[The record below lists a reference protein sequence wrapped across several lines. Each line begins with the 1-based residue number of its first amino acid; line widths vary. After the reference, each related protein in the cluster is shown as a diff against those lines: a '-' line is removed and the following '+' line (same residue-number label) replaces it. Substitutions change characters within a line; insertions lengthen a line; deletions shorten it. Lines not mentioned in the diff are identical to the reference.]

1 MTKKSLIFC
10 IALLIC
16 FVNVSNL
23 FAQNRQPEDVVKKVR
38 ELADSLAENKIS
50 VEDIKWKW
58 GKGGNYAFLIN
69 CKNMKMLRH
78 PVKPKLEGQDLSNL
92 QDKTGSY
99 FFLDYCSMAKNNPEK
114 GGWVEYWWPK
124 PGEDEPS
131 KKISYVYSVP
141 GESDKV
147 ICSGIYTEEYTQEG
161 LNQKLGE

>member
-1 MTKKSLIFC
+1 MSKKSITVVFFTMFC
-10 IALLIC
+10 L
-16 FVNVSNL
+16 FSVSTL

-38 ELADSLAENKIS
+38 ELATSISKAQNS

-58 GKGGNYAFLIN
+58 GKKGNYAFLIN
-69 CKNMKMLRH
+69 CSNMKMIKH

-99 FFLDYCSMAKNNPEK
+99 FFLEYCAMADKSPEI

-131 KKISYVYSVP
+131 KKISYVYAVP
-141 GESDKV
+141 GESNKV
-147 ICSGIYTEEYTQEG
+147 VCSGIYTEKYTQEE
-161 LNQKLGE
+161 LNQKLKE